1 MIVLGRADFGADGI
15 LNANAKLFKIPSY
28 SEMTVS
34 MRIEVHM
41 YYHDMSI
48 YEKRLT
54 HGRPGRGGPGEG

>member
-1 MIVLGRADFGADGI
+1 VIVLGRADFGDDGI

-28 SEMTVS
+28 SEID
-34 MRIEVHM
+34 RIEVHM

-54 HGRPGRGGPGEG
+54 HGRPGRGAPGEG